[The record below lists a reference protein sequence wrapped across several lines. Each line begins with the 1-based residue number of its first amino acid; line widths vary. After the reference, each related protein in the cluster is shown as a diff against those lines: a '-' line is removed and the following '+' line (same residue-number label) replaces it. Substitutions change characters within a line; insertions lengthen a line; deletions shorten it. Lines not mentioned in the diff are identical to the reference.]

1 MGHSKNKK
9 RIKLDIVPVK
19 TDDSLKHPD
28 VPHPVLPQHE
38 FALLIVAPKG
48 SGKTNLICNL
58 ILNHYKGYFHKILV
72 ASPTVDND
80 EKWDVVKETKNIL
93 LENKKLKSIVGDG
106 VDPKTKKNIPKIIFG
121 SNQDPDTRVKR
132 RFDGKVDGEKD
143 FVNSLEDIMPRMEE
157 QNDMIQKLRYD
168 LHQGRKAKFVSD
180 RILVI
185 MDDQAGLFKGG
196 NTRNPIV
203 NFVLKHRHYNTS
215 LIIVTQAY
223 KAIPKTIRVNCNQM
237 ICFDISNQAEL
248 DAIYEE
254 HPCDLKEDEWL
265 RMFKYATAKP
275 YSFLY
280 VNDAFPKGERCFMN
294 FSQRIVT
301 KNSLWDEQT
310 MDATPSDSSDSE
322 KE

>member
-1 MGHSKNKK
+1 MS
-9 RIKLDIVPVK
+9 LDIVPIE
-19 TDDSLKHPD
+19 TDQSMKHPR
-28 VPHPVLPQHE
+28 VKHKVLPQHE

-80 EKWDVVKETKNIL
+80 EKWDVVKKTKHVL
-93 LENKKLKSIVGDG
+93 MENKTLKSIIGDG

-121 SNQDPDTRVKR
+121 SNQEVDTRVKR
-132 RFDGKVDGEKD
+132 RFDGRVDPDDD

-157 QNDMIQKLRYD
+157 QNEMIHRLRYD
-168 LHQGRKAKFVSD
+168 LHQDQKAKYIAD
-180 RILVI
+180 RILVV

-196 NTRNPIV
+196 NTQNPIV

-223 KAIPKTIRVNCNQM
+223 KAIPKTIRVNCNQL
-237 ICFDISNQAEL
+237 ICFEISNQSEL
-248 DAIYEE
+248 QSIYEE
-254 HPCDLKEDEWL
+254 HPCELTEEEWMK
-265 RMFKYATAKP
+265 MFKYATHKP

-294 FSQRIVT
+294 FNARIVT
-301 KNSLWDEQT
+301 RASGESSEDKP
-310 MDATPSDSSDSE
+310 PSTDSE